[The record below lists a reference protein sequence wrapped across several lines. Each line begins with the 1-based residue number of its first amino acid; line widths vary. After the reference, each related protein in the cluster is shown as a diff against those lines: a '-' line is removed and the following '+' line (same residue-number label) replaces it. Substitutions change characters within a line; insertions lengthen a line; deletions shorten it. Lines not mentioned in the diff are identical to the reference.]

1 MCVCLYNFWYD
12 FHLYGYLTKNDV
24 RIPVYYAIPP
34 FNLSPDF
41 EFWERR
47 EGQQNEETEKNVQKR
62 ERK

>member
-12 FHLYGYLTKNDV
+12 VHLYGYLTKSDV

-47 EGQQNEETEKNVQKR
+47 EGQQNEETEKYVQKR
-62 ERK
+62 ERN